1 MGGTSRRGG
10 GLHGVASA
18 ASWRSLIRHDDDGYD
33 AFLFTMKIVVVRSP
47 KRIDHVGSTP
57 F

>member
-1 MGGTSRRGG
+1 MV
-10 GLHGVASA
+10 LASA
-18 ASWRSLIRHDDDGYD
+18 VSWRSLIRHDDDGYD

-47 KRIDHVGSTP
+47 QRIDHVGSTP